1 MPPRCCPY
9 CQTTFQ
15 PSRRRPDQ
23 RICSQ
28 PDCQKQRRNEYRRK
42 KRRTDPVYAQVVI
55 DSRRKWRQTHPDY
68 QKTYRQS
75 HPEAAER
82 NREQQRQRD
91 RKRRVRDLVKNTLVF
106 DLKRSD
112 ADVWVVGPLAKDLEK
127 NTLVASKLLILQ
139 RQTALAAAAAAP

>member
-91 RKRRVRDLVKNTLVF
+91 RKRRVRDLVKNTLV
-106 DLKRSD
+106 
-112 ADVWVVGPLAKDLEK
+112 
-127 NTLVASKLLILQ
+127 ASKLLILQ